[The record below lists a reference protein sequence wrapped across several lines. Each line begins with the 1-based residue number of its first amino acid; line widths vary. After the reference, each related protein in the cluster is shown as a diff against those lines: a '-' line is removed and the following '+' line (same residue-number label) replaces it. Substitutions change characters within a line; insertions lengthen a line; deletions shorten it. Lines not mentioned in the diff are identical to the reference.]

1 MAAALLAQTTA
12 ALPNYLTPDERADA
26 AQSII
31 LDMLAAKLAPA
42 VPTLNVLR
50 RYAAEARSMASDR
63 FKFISLSQPTRDGR
77 EFGETLA
84 A

>member
-1 MAAALLAQTTA
+1 MI
-12 ALPNYLTPDERADA
+12 ALPGYLTADEREDA

-31 LDMLAAKLAPA
+31 LDILAGRLAPR
-42 VPTLNVLR
+42 VPSARELR
-50 RYAAEARSMASDR
+50 EYVTGARGLANDR
-63 FKFISLSQPTRDGR
+63 FKFVSLSQPTGDGR